1 MYDCGREAIAKM
13 EVYFPQG
20 EIMCLLIIWRN
31 KRKILKQRAVETK
44 QSFFFFFLTHG
55 KFFLLIKKERTGYR
69 SQSQ

>member
-44 QSFFFFFLTHG
+44 QSFFFFFFNPWQVLFTH
-55 KFFLLIKKERTGYR
+55 KKGENRL
-69 SQSQ
+69 